1 MATKSIQ
8 KKVRFDTKN
17 DVNRFIEA
25 VSKSAST
32 TSQKIKLSKPC
43 EEIRGEDI
51 QKYLDRFQA

>member
-8 KKVRFDTKN
+8 KRVRFDTKN

-51 QKYLDRFQA
+51 QKYLDRFQV